1 MEGEAR
7 VMVSL
12 AQELKYTP
20 YGAAAELFRCRDP
33 KVLLEGPAGT
43 GKSRAILEYIHFWL
57 SQVPNVRALI
67 CRKTRVSLT
76 ESGLVTFENKVLPPN
91 SPMTRGAARSHRKE
105 YAYPN
110 GSVLVPLGLDNP
122 ERTFSTEWDIVYVQ
136 EATEVTEQEAAK
148 LERSLRNGVLPFQ
161 QLIMDCNPD
170 SEFHWLNR
178 RGNEGAFTRLYSR
191 HQDNPTVTEQYLS
204 RLDKLPEPLRS
215 RLFLGKW
222 VSAEG
227 VVYENYDPA
236 VHLINYR
243 DLPKIEWAFGSLD
256 WGWNDPFVFQVWGVA
271 DGCLYRLAEFYRSNL
286 KFDTA
291 ADWIR
296 TLIDQYDLRWIVADP
311 SRPDSIDLLNDRL
324 QGWGKRAAVP
334 GDDGRYR
341 MVHKAFNGWDEGSDT
356 MRIMLGNAGIPY
368 TEEGAPRMFFVRD
381 ATVHGRDPDRESVG
395 LPCSTEEELPSYVFD
410 RDEKT
415 GITKEKP
422 DPDCEDHGCDAARY
436 AVMSF
441 WKRDKLKFPDRPK
454 QYNKGTLGHL
464 LEHNF

>member
-1 MEGEAR
+1 MIA
-7 VMVSL
+7 SA
-12 AQELKYTP
+12 AQLEYTP
-20 YGAAAELFRCRDP
+20 RGAAAELFTCREP
-33 KVLLEGPAGT
+33 KVLLQGPAGT
-43 GKSRAILEYIHFWL
+43 GKSRAILEYINYWCGL
-57 SQVPNVRALI
+57 VPNVRAMI

-91 SPMTRGAARSHRKE
+91 SPMKRGAARSHRKE
-105 YAYPN
+105 YKYPN

-170 SEFHWLNR
+170 SEFHWLKR
-178 RGNEGAFTRLYSR
+178 RVDDGSLFTLYSR
-191 HQDNPTVTEQYLS
+191 HQDNPTVTEDYLN
-204 RLDKLPEPLRS
+204 RLDRLPEPLRS

-236 VHLINYR
+236 IHLIDRR
-243 DLPKIEWAFGSLD
+243 DVPKIEWAFGAID

-271 DGCLYRLAEFYRSNL
+271 DGCIYRLAEIYKGKL
-286 KFDTA
+286 KTDQA
-291 ADWIR
+291 AEWIR
-296 TLIDQYDLRWIVADP
+296 TLIDQHDIRWIVADP
-311 SRPDSIDLLNDRL
+311 SRPDWIDLLNDRL
-324 QGWGKRAAVP
+324 QGWGKRASVP
-334 GDDGRYR
+334 GDDGHYR
-341 MVHKAFNGWDEGSDT
+341 MIHKAFNGIEEGIDT
-356 MRIMLGNAGIPY
+356 MRIMLGNPGIPRD
-368 TEEGAPRMFFVRD
+368 EEGGPRMFFVRD
-381 ATVHGRDPDRESVG
+381 ATVHGRDQDRDSHG

-410 RDEKT
+410 RDENKDV
-415 GITKEKP
+415 TKEKP
-422 DPDCEDHGCDAARY
+422 DPDCEDHGCDTARY

-441 WKRDKLKFPDRPK
+441 WKRDKLKFPDKPK

-464 LEHNF
+464 LEHDF